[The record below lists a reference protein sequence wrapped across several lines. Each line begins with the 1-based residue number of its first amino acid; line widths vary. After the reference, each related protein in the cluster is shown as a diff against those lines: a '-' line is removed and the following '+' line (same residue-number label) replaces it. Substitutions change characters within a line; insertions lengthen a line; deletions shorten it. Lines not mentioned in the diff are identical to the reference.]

1 MLDRLIDFA
10 VRRRAATLVG
20 ALAFAIFGVFTFRHL
35 KIEAFPDVTNVQ
47 VMVITLFPG
56 QAAEEVEKRVTIPL
70 ERALTGAPRVLIQR
84 SITSFG
90 LSQVILTFE
99 DDVDI
104 YWARQQVAERLPDA
118 DMPDGITPRL
128 GPNDT
133 PVGQI
138 YQYTLESDRHSP
150 SELRSW
156 QDWVVSKH
164 LMRAPGVADVVSFGG
179 FQKEY
184 HVLANP
190 GRLRNA
196 GVTLDD
202 LVSAVA
208 GSNGATSGGY
218 LRQGESE
225 AVVRAQGYLRTS
237 RDIRNTVI
245 KATAGTPVLVRN
257 VADVVEAYTPLRGA
271 VARGG
276 ARDSIEGTILLRRGE
291 NPRDVLDGV
300 HEAVARIN
308 RDILPP
314 GMRIVPFYDRTRLVD
329 TTLETVSHNMI
340 EGVVLVSLVLWL
352 FLRAISGSI
361 AVAITMP
368 LALLTAFVGLHVS
381 GVPANLLSMGAI
393 DFGILLDGAVI
404 LVENAYRRL
413 AEERPAPQDVA
424 HTVAHAAKE
433 VVRPTLFSM
442 SIIAAAMMPIFTLE
456 RVEGR
461 IFRPVALTYA
471 FALLG
476 ALFFTMTA
484 VPALTAVLLKHR
496 TVSEKE
502 PGFLRWLRARYLTVL
517 RMALRYPFG
526 PPIAGIGVLAL
537 AVSLVPRLGAEFLPE
552 MNEGDIH
559 VTVTMPSAVSLER
572 GAEVLRETRLALLSF
587 QEVKDVLTEQG
598 HPEDGTDDEAPN
610 QAETFVIMKPQSE
623 WKTGRSKEQIVDLMR
638 ARLERRPGV
647 VYNFS
652 QPIKDRVEESI
663 SGIRG
668 QVVVKI
674 YGEDLHLMHDKLTE
688 IDRILRAT
696 RGSRDV
702 EIYRA
707 GSAQHIV
714 ADIDREASARYGV
727 RVQDIERTVET
738 AYGGRLAT
746 DIWEGE
752 RRVGVRVRVPIA
764 EEGDAASVGRLDV
777 PVANGDASGGGAP
790 GPRVALSAL
799 AQMNLSRGRTQI
811 NREQGGRFLAIKC
824 NIEGRDMATFV
835 EEAQA
840 RVQREVKLPEGMYM
854 TWGGEF
860 ENQKRAMARLAI
872 VVPVSILVIF
882 ALLYLTFNAVLPA
895 LVVLLVVPFATVG
908 GVFALYLTH
917 TVLSVSAAVGF
928 ITLFGV
934 AVMDGV
940 LLITYAR
947 QARARNPDSEDGI
960 LDAVS
965 QRLRPVLMTA
975 LLASLG
981 LLPAAMSHAIG
992 SDTQRP
998 FAIVI
1003 IGGLVSSTLLTMLL
1017 LPTFYKLAE
1026 TWFGSR
1032 GRLGLGM
1039 ASNDNPTDAPSQNRP
1054 VDPTLPSGSTSSS

>member
-1 MLDRLIDFA
+1 MLNNLIDFA
-10 VRRRAATLVG
+10 VRRRVATLVG
-20 ALAFAIFGVFTFRHL
+20 TVAFAIFGVFTFKHL

-47 VMVITLFPG
+47 VMIITLFPG
-56 QAAEEVEKRVTIPL
+56 QAAEEVEKRVTIPV
-70 ERALTGAPRVLIQR
+70 ERALTGTPRVLVQR

-104 YWARQQVAERLPDA
+104 YWARQQVSERLPDA
-118 DMPDGITPRL
+118 EVPEGVEPHL

-138 YQYTLESDRHSP
+138 YQYTLESDHHTP

-164 LMRAPGVADVVSFGG
+164 LMRTPGVADVVNFGG

-184 HVLANP
+184 HVLADP

-202 LVSAVA
+202 LADAVA

-218 LRQGESE
+218 LQLGEGE
-225 AVVRAQGYLRTS
+225 AVVRGQGYLQSPT
-237 RDIRNTVI
+237 DVRNTVV
-245 KATAGTPVLVRN
+245 KATGGTPVLMRN

-271 VARGG
+271 VARGA
-276 ARDSIEGTILLRRGE
+276 ARDSVEGTILLRRGE

-300 HEAVARIN
+300 HQAVARIN

-314 GMRIVPFYDRTRLVD
+314 GMKIVPFYDRTRLVD
-329 TTLETVSHNMI
+329 KTLETVSHNML

-352 FLRAISGSI
+352 FLRAVSGSI

-368 LALLTAFVGLHVS
+368 LALLTAFVGLHFA

-393 DFGILLDGAVI
+393 DFGILLDGEVI
-404 LVENAYRRL
+404 LVENVYRHL
-413 AEERPAPQDVA
+413 GHERPPPSRVPE
-424 HTVAHAAKE
+424 TVARAAKE

-496 TVSEKE
+496 TVKEEE
-502 PGFLRWLRARYLTVL
+502 PGFLRWLRVRYLAML
-517 RMALRYPFG
+517 RMALRHPVA
-526 PPIAGIGVLAL
+526 PPLVGVAVLAL
-537 AVSLVPRLGAEFLPE
+537 AVALVPRLGAEFLPQ

-572 GAEVLRETRLALLSF
+572 GAEVLRDTRLDLLSF

-610 QAETFVIMKPQSE
+610 QAETFVIMKPESE
-623 WKTGRSKEQIVDLMR
+623 WKTGRSKDQIVDLMR
-638 ARLERRPGV
+638 AKLERRPGV
-647 VYNFS
+647 DYNFS

-674 YGEDLHLMHDKLTE
+674 YGEDLNAMHEKLTE

-696 RGSRDV
+696 RGARDV

-714 ADIDREASARYGV
+714 AQIDREATSRYGV
-727 RVQDIERTVET
+727 KVQDVERTLET

-746 DIWEGE
+746 SMWEGE
-752 RRVGVRVRVPIA
+752 RRVGVRVRVPVA
-764 EEGDAASVGRLDV
+764 AEGDVASVGRLDV
-777 PVANGDASGGGAP
+777 PVPSTKVGAASDAP
-790 GPRVALSAL
+790 GPRIALSAL
-799 AQMNLSRGRTQI
+799 ANMKLARGRTQI

-824 NIEGRDMATFV
+824 NIEGRDMGTFV
-835 EEAQA
+835 DEAQA
-840 RVQREVKLPEGMYM
+840 RVRREVRLPEGMYL

-860 ENQKRAMARLAI
+860 ENQRRAMARLAI
-872 VVPVSILVIF
+872 VVPVSILLIF

-895 LVVLLVVPFATVG
+895 VVVLLVVPFATVG

-947 QARARNPDSEDGI
+947 HARAHNPDSEDAI

-981 LLPAAMSHAIG
+981 LLPAALSHAIG

-1017 LPTFYKLAE
+1017 LPTLYKLAE
-1026 TWFGSR
+1026 SWFGAGWR
-1032 GRLGLGM
+1032 ARHLRI
-1039 ASNDNPTDAPSQNRP
+1039 DD
-1054 VDPTLPSGSTSSS
+1054 D

>member
-10 VRRRAATLVG
+10 VKKRALTLV
-20 ALAFAIFGVFTFRHL
+20 ATVAFAVFGVMTFSRL

-47 VMVITLFPG
+47 VMIISLFPG
-56 QAAEEVEKRVTIPL
+56 QAAEEVERLVTIPV
-70 ERALTGAPRVLIQR
+70 ERALTGVPRLLVQR

-99 DDVDI
+99 DGVDI

-118 DMPDGITPRL
+118 EVPEGIEPHL

-138 YQYTLESDRHSP
+138 YQYTLESVCGMDEAAADKTAANAGAGTPACHGYTP
-150 SELRSW
+150 SELRGW
-156 QDWVVSKH
+156 QEWVVAKH
-164 LMRAPGVADVVSFGG
+164 LMRVAGVADVVSFGG

-184 HVLANP
+184 HVLADP
-190 GRLRNA
+190 GRLRSNGLA
-196 GVTLDD
+196 LKD
-202 LVSAVA
+202 LIDAVGA
-208 GSNGATSGGY
+208 SNGATSGGY
-218 LRQGESE
+218 VQHGESE
-225 AVVRAQGYLRTS
+225 LVVRARGYLRS
-237 RDIRNTVI
+237 PRDVQDTVVR
-245 KATAGTPVLVRN
+245 ASNGTPVLVRN
-257 VADVVEAYTPLRGA
+257 VADVVEAYTPRRGA
-271 VARGG
+271 VARGP
-276 ARDSIEGTILLRRGE
+276 AADSIEGTVLLRRGE
-291 NPRDVLDGV
+291 NPKDVLNAL
-300 HEAVARIN
+300 HEAVDRIN
-308 RDILPP
+308 RDVLPP
-314 GMRIVPFYDRTRLVD
+314 GMKIVPFYDRTRLVD
-329 TTLETVSHNMI
+329 TTLRTVSHNML
-340 EGVVLVSLVLWL
+340 EGVVLVSLVLFL
-352 FLRAISGSI
+352 FLRAVSGSI
-361 AVAITMP
+361 AVAVTMP
-368 LALLTAFVGLHVS
+368 LALLASFVGLHYA

-404 LVENAYRRL
+404 MVENAYRHL
-413 AEERPAPQDVA
+413 AEEQPPPDEVPEVVA
-424 HTVAHAAKE
+424 RAAKE

-471 FALLG
+471 FALAG
-476 ALFFTMTA
+476 ALIFTLTT
-484 VPALTAVLLKHR
+484 VPALTTVLLRKR
-496 TVSEKE
+496 KVRETD
-502 PGFLRWLRARYLTVL
+502 PGFLIWLRARYLAGL
-517 RMALRYPFG
+517 RVALRYPYA
-526 PPIAGIGVLAL
+526 PPLAGLAVLAL
-537 AVSLVPRLGAEFLPE
+537 ALSLVPRLGAEFLPQ

-559 VTVTMPSAVSLER
+559 VTVTMPSAVSLAR
-572 GAEVLRETRLALLSF
+572 GAEVLRDTRLALLRF
-587 QEVKDVLTEQG
+587 PEVKDVLTEQG

-610 QAETFVIMKPQSE
+610 QAETFVIMKPESE
-623 WKTGRSKEQIVDLMR
+623 WPQGKEHRTKEQIVDAMR
-638 ARLERRPGV
+638 KELERRPGV

-674 YGEDLHLMHDKLTE
+674 YGEDLSLMHERLEEVDH
-688 IDRILRAT
+688 ILSTT
-696 RGSRDV
+696 RGARDV

-707 GSAQHIV
+707 GSAEHIV
-714 ADIDREASARYGV
+714 ADVDRAAASRYGIPV
-727 RVQDIERTVET
+727 RDIEDTVES
-738 AYGGRLAT
+738 AYGGKLAT
-746 DIWEGE
+746 SMWEGE
-752 RRVGVRVRVPIA
+752 RKVGVRVRLPEPA
-764 EEGDAASVGRLDV
+764 EEDPATVARLEI
-777 PVANGDASGGGAP
+777 PVNATTRPPLA
-790 GPRVALSAL
+790 AL
-799 AQMNLSRGRTQI
+799 AKVHVDRGRTQI

-824 NIEGRDMATFV
+824 NIEGRDMGSFV
-835 EEAQA
+835 DEAQA
-840 RVQREVKLPEGMYM
+840 RVRREVKLPEGYYL

-860 ENQKRAMARLAI
+860 ENQRRAMKRLEVI
-872 VVPVSILVIF
+872 VPISILVIF
-882 ALLYLTFNAVLPA
+882 ALLYMTFQAALPA
-895 LVVLLVVPFATVG
+895 LVVLSVVPFATVG

-940 LLITYAR
+940 LLITYVR
-947 QARARNPDSEDGI
+947 QAREHSPDSEDAI
-960 LDAVS
+960 LQAVS

-1017 LPTFYKLAE
+1017 LPALYKIADG
-1026 TWFGSR
+1026 WFGAGRAARRLLR
-1032 GRLGLGM
+1032 GDI
-1039 ASNDNPTDAPSQNRP
+1039 N
-1054 VDPTLPSGSTSSS
+1054 

>member
-1 MLDRLIDFA
+1 MLDRLIDLA
-10 VRRRAATLVG
+10 VHKRGFTLV
-20 ALAFAIFGVFTFRHL
+20 ATLAFAVFGVMTFSKL

-47 VMVITLFPG
+47 VMIITLYPG
-56 QAAEEVEKRVTIPL
+56 QAAEEIEKQVTIPV
-70 ERALTGAPRVLIQR
+70 ERALTGTPRVLVQR

-99 DDVDI
+99 DGVDI
-104 YWARQQVAERLPDA
+104 YWARQQVSERLPDA
-118 DMPDGITPRL
+118 EVPEGIEPHL

-133 PVGQI
+133 PVGQV
-138 YQYTLESDRHSP
+138 YQYTLESDHHTP

-156 QDWVVSKH
+156 QEWVVAKH

-184 HVLANP
+184 HVLADP
-190 GRLRNA
+190 GRLRNN
-196 GVTLDD
+196 GLTLKD
-202 LVSAVA
+202 LIDAVA

-218 LRQGESE
+218 VEHGEAE
-225 AVVRAQGYLRTS
+225 FVVRGRGYLKS
-237 RDIRNTVI
+237 ARDVENTVVR
-245 KATAGTPVLVRN
+245 ATAGTPVLVRN
-257 VADVVEAYTPLRGA
+257 VAQVVESYTPRRGA
-271 VARGG
+271 VARGD
-276 ARDSIEGTILLRRGE
+276 AVDSIEGTVLLRRGE
-291 NPRDVLDGV
+291 NPKDVLSAI
-300 HEAVARIN
+300 HAAVDRIN
-308 RDILPP
+308 HEILPR
-314 GMRIVPFYDRTRLVD
+314 GMKIVPFYDRTRLVD
-329 TTLETVSHNMI
+329 TTLRTVSHNML
-340 EGVVLVSLVLWL
+340 EGAVLVSLVLWV
-352 FLRAISGSI
+352 FLRAVSGSL
-361 AVAITMP
+361 AVAVTMP
-368 LALLTAFVGLHVS
+368 LALLTAFVGLYYA

-404 LVENAYRRL
+404 LVENAYRHL
-413 AEERPAPQDVA
+413 AEEQPPPDEVPDV
-424 HTVAHAAKE
+424 VARAAKE

-484 VPALTAVLLKHR
+484 VPALTTVLLKNR
-496 TVSEKE
+496 KVEEKD
-502 PGFLRWLRARYLTVL
+502 PAFLVWLRARYLAGL
-517 RMALRYPFG
+517 RVALRYPFG
-526 PPIAGIGVLAL
+526 PPLVGVAVLAL
-537 AVSLVPRLGAEFLPE
+537 AVSLLPRLGAEFLPQ

-559 VTVTMPSAVSLER
+559 ITVTMPSAISLQR
-572 GAEVLRETRLALLSF
+572 GADVLRETRLALMRF
-587 QEVKDVLTEQG
+587 PEVKDVLTEQG

-610 QAETFVIMKPQSE
+610 QAETFVIMKPESD
-623 WKTGRSKEQIVDLMR
+623 WPPGPDGRRRDKEEIVDAMR
-638 ARLERRPGV
+638 RELEKRPGV

-668 QVVVKI
+668 QVVVKL
-674 YGEDLHLMHDKLTE
+674 YGEDLNLMHEKLE
-688 IDRILRAT
+688 EVDRILT
-696 RGSRDV
+696 GIRGARDV

-714 ADIDREASARYGV
+714 ADIDRDATSRYGV
-727 RVQDIERTVET
+727 PVRDVEDT
-738 AYGGRLAT
+738 LESSYGGRLAT
-746 DIWEGE
+746 SMWEGE
-752 RRVGVRVRVPIA
+752 RKVGVRVKLPGPSQ
-764 EEGDAASVGRLDV
+764 GDPGAVGRLEI
-777 PVANGDASGGGAP
+777 PVNEAAAAP
-790 GPRVALSAL
+790 GGPARIPLSAL
-799 AQMNLSRGRTQI
+799 ATIHVDRGRTQI

-824 NIEGRDMATFV
+824 NIEGRDMGTFV
-835 EEAQA
+835 DEAQA
-840 RVQREVKLPEGMYM
+840 LVRREVKLPEGYYM

-860 ENQKRAMARLAI
+860 ENQRRAMKRLEVI
-872 VVPVSILVIF
+872 VPVSILVIF
-882 ALLYLTFNAVLPA
+882 ALLYMTFQAVLPA
-895 LVVLLVVPFATVG
+895 LVVLTVVPFATVG
-908 GVFALYLTH
+908 GVFALFLTH

-940 LLITYAR
+940 LLITYVR
-947 QARARNPDSEDGI
+947 QARERSPDSEDAI
-960 LDAVS
+960 LQAVS

-1003 IGGLVSSTLLTMLL
+1003 IGGLITSTLLTMLL
-1017 LPTFYKLAE
+1017 LPTLYKLADN
-1026 TWFGSR
+1026 WFGAGRVQRRLSR
-1032 GRLGLGM
+1032 
-1039 ASNDNPTDAPSQNRP
+1039 
-1054 VDPTLPSGSTSSS
+1054 VDTR